1 MPSSRPGSGPVG
13 ASHDPLLNQSGSGAG
28 SEPGPALEPGLWLLE
43 PCGPPQERPAGGG
56 KDFLL
61 TEVSVPAVSSDP
73 V

>member
-1 MPSSRPGSGPVG
+1 MPSSRTGPGPVG

-43 PCGPPQERPAGGG
+43 PCGSPQERLAGGE

-61 TEVSVPAVSSDP
+61 TEDSISGVGSDP